1 MSKHVA
7 QLYIRTQLS
16 NPDSCVVTDTDLFI
30 NISFVIIK
38 TCHIL
43 EYLLA
48 VLIGILEDD
57 HEGRNM

>member
-1 MSKHVA
+1 MSKHAA

-16 NPDSCVVTDTDLFI
+16 NPYSCVETDTDLFI
-30 NISFVIIK
+30 NISFITIK

-48 VLIGILEDD
+48 VLIGIPEDGR
-57 HEGRNM
+57 EGRNM